1 MAKILLDLIAV
12 ADVFFRLERNA
23 TRSRGSRLVG
33 RCWGTSTA
41 GIRWVVATRLV
52 QSRDS
57 AMKKLLLGWKWL
69 LGLFDQDERR
79 RRKEKQ
85 KIKEMADFLERN
97 RKVDS

>member
-1 MAKILLDLIAV
+1 M
-12 ADVFFRLERNA
+12 
-23 TRSRGSRLVG
+23 
-33 RCWGTSTA
+33 CWGTGTA
-41 GIRWVVATRLV
+41 GIRQVASTRLV

-79 RRKEKQ
+79 RRKEKR